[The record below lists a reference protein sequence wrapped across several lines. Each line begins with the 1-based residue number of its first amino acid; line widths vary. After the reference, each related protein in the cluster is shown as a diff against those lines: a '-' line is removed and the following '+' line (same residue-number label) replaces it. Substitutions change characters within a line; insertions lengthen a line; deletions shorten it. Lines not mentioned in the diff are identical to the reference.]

1 MSPVARDHWGIFEL
15 IIKESGD
22 EGSDGKG
29 RKSEATF
36 PPLSFSFPSLPA
48 CALRSFPASLSRASR
63 LSCVLAS
70 PPIPSWPWESLW
82 RRQQVR
88 QCKFS
93 GLVNRPRRSRSQR
106 LLPRIKAFPKNFH
119 RSFPQAVC
127 EGKPISTPE
136 MPVFTLFSLELTLPA
151 FIPPLIG

>member
-1 MSPVARDHWGIFEL
+1 M
-15 IIKESGD
+15 
-22 EGSDGKG
+22 G
-29 RKSEATF
+29 RGEKAKRLF
-36 PPLSFSFPSLPA
+36 PLSPFPSHHSLLAPYARSQHPSLALLA
-48 CALRSFPASLSRASR
+48 CLACSLVLRARE
-63 LSCVLAS
+63 S
-70 PPIPSWPWESLW
+70 PNPLLW

-127 EGKPISTPE
+127 EGKPVSTPE
-136 MPVFTLFSLELTLPA
+136 MPLFTFFSLELTFPA